1 MRGKDKCK
9 ILKQIRA
16 EIARQNDIDLVVS
29 ECTHK
34 GECRGTCPRCESEV
48 RYLEAELEKRR
59 SLRKA
64 VALAGI
70 SAGVTIAL
78 SGCAMVESAME
89 AIGLSNPGGQ
99 DDPPEVIEL
108 MGDVPNENC
117 YELEGDVPMLDND
130 GQPAGD
136 GDIAEPA
143 PALEAAD
150 GE

>member
-1 MRGKDKCK
+1 MRGRDKCK
-9 ILKQIRA
+9 ILKQIRS

-59 SLRKA
+59 RLRKT
-64 VALAGI
+64 VALAGV

-78 SGCAMVESAME
+78 SGCALVESVMDALG
-89 AIGLSNPGGQ
+89 AQFRGQ
-99 DDPPEVIEL
+99 DDPPEVIDL
-108 MGDVPNENC
+108 MGDVPYEGY
-117 YELEGDVPMLDND
+117 YELEGEVPMLDND
-130 GQPAGD
+130 GQLAED
-136 GDIAEPA
+136 GDIADPA
-143 PALEAAD
+143 PAMEPGD